1 MTNRKGRVAGES
13 ELGPED
19 RERMSQG
26 GVVTQGVD
34 SKGHRL

>member
-19 RERMSQG
+19 RERRG
-26 GVVTQGVD
+26 REGEVTQGAD
-34 SKGHRL
+34 SEGHRL